1 MTRQKWCIVQRNLK
15 AMGQESKNSEK
26 SLKAEQKGGKVRKR
40 KSLPISKKERA
51 KVTHA
56 INDVYHARF
65 DGKSN
70 CVIHNGDYTYLFE
83 NHGFDSYN
91 IYFKMAIDEED

>member
-1 MTRQKWCIVQRNLK
+1 MK
-15 AMGQESKNSEK
+15 K
-26 SLKAEQKGGKVRKR
+26 SLKAEQKGGKVSKR

-51 KVTHA
+51 KVTHD
-56 INDVYHARF
+56 INDVYHTRF

-70 CVIHNGDYTYLFE
+70 CVIHNGNYTYLFE
-83 NHGFDSYN
+83 NHGFDNYN